1 MFGDGQGTV
10 VICVSGALDSSA
22 GVFLLVKVS
31 QRIFRKSII
40 EGFYR
45 V

>member
-10 VICVSGALDSSA
+10 VTCVSGALDSSA

-31 QRIFRKSII
+31 QMSLRKSLNK
-40 EGFYR
+40 GLR
-45 V
+45 

>member
-10 VICVSGALDSSA
+10 VTCVSGALDSSS

-31 QRIFRKSII
+31 QIIFRKSII